1 MISEAWEE
9 YAVEH
14 GLDKN
19 NVVLHRLFEWAWHT
33 AVNEC
38 EGYLMSMGQIGLGNM
53 LQDFMR
59 DVNWE
64 YEDDEDDEEQT

>member
-9 YAVEH
+9 YAAEH

-19 NVVLHRLFEWAWHT
+19 DATLHRLFEWAWHT

-64 YEDDEDDEEQT
+64 YEEDDEEQA

>member
-9 YAVEH
+9 YAAEH

-19 NVVLHRLFEWAWHT
+19 DVVLRKLFEWAWHT

-53 LQDFMR
+53 LQDYMR
-59 DVNWE
+59 DENWE
-64 YEDDEDDEEQT
+64 YEEDDEEQT

>member
-9 YAVEH
+9 YAAEH
-14 GLDKN
+14 NLDKDDAA
-19 NVVLHRLFEWAWHT
+19 LHKLFEWAWHT

-53 LQDFMR
+53 LQDYMR
-59 DVNWE
+59 DGNWE
-64 YEDDEDDEEQT
+64 YEEDDEEQT

>member
-9 YAVEH
+9 YAAEH

-19 NVVLHRLFEWAWHT
+19 DAVLRRLFEWAWHT

-64 YEDDEDDEEQT
+64 YEEDDEEQA